1 MTTRAI
7 SQAHFWVSERIKG
20 TVMCEYELGARRTTD
35 SRPGYT
41 FVELL
46 VVIAIVAL
54 LVGLTAAVAFGVMT
68 YQRNSNT
75 ETELRTLD
83 GALDQ
88 QWQTVIK
95 QASKETINPLTLN
108 RLLAMAAGNNAEK
121 RARLIWVKLRLKQEF
136 PMNFSEVAN
145 GPLSTPAGS
154 GFLMSTDLS
163 TKGTYASY
171 FSSFTNPGI
180 SSSSNPSPYG
190 WPTESSVTLLMALKV
205 GRSGNT
211 FTEDLLPASAVTP
224 TNQNQAAGAPLL
236 QGLPILIDPAT
247 GQPWPSQPPIPG
259 PKQIV
264 DAWGN
269 PLVFYR
275 WPAPYVGD
283 TTTDDLNVDS
293 SSPAGSAPSASLP
306 FRDPLDPEGLL
317 SDPTW
322 NSFVNFSN
330 QQGVYW
336 FEQLLHPVHQ
346 GSTAAT
352 YAPASYFMRPVIV
365 SAGKDGALGL
375 VQPGVSPSP
384 LLPDNM
390 DVDTTQSTRYDQDN
404 IYSYRLR

>member
-1 MTTRAI
+1 
-7 SQAHFWVSERIKG
+7 
-20 TVMCEYELGARRTTD
+20 MCKYELCARRMTD
-35 SRPGYT
+35 KRRGYT

-46 VVIAIVAL
+46 VVLSIIL
-54 LVGLTAAVAFGVMT
+54 ILVGLSAAAAIGVMS
-68 YQRNSNT
+68 YQRASNT
-75 ETELRTLD
+75 EKELTTLD

-95 QASKETINPLTLN
+95 QASKETINPQTFN

-145 GPLSTPAGS
+145 GPLATPAGS

-171 FSSFTNPGI
+171 LSSFTNPSI

-211 FTEDLLPASAVTP
+211 FTEDLLPASAVAP
-224 TNQNQAAGAPLL
+224 TNQAQAAGAPFL
-236 QGLPILIDPAT
+236 QGLPMLIDPAT
-247 GQPWPSQPPIPG
+247 GNPWPSQPRIPG
-259 PKQIV
+259 PKQIT

-283 TTTDDLNVDS
+283 TTPDDLNVDN
-293 SSPAGSAPSASLP
+293 SSPTGPAPSASQP

-317 SDPTW
+317 LDPTW
-322 NSFVNFSN
+322 NNYAN
-330 QQGVYW
+330 YYTNKLGVYW

-346 GSTAAT
+346 GNSLPTYTAT
-352 YAPASYFMRPVIV
+352 SYFMRPVIV
-365 SAGKDGALGL
+365 SGGKDGILGL
-375 VQPGVSPSP
+375 VQPGGSQSP
-384 LLPDNM
+384 LLPDTM
-390 DVDTTQSTRYDQDN
+390 TIDTTQPTRNDQDN
-404 IYSYRLR
+404 IYSYRLRQGARGDG